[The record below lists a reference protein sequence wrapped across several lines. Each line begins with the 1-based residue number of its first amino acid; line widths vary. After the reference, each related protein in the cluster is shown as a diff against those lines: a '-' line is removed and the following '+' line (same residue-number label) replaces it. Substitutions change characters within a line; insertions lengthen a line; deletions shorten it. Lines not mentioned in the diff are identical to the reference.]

1 MFGRLQEFR
10 LTFSAASRR
19 PAAALAFLSCLAV
32 LAAPA
37 RADFWQPAP
46 ETTYDW
52 VLNNQIT
59 DIPPAD
65 VIDVDM
71 FETTAATVAAL
82 HAAGKKTICYI
93 SFGSWENWRPDK
105 AKFPASVIGKPLA
118 GWAGERYLDVRQ
130 RAILGPIFNARL
142 ALCKQKGFDAVE
154 PDNLDAYE
162 TNSGFPITRA
172 DEIRFIRWL
181 AVLAHNHG
189 LSIGLKNVPEFT
201 TLLVSQFD
209 WALTED
215 CFAQGWCAQSE
226 PFITAGKAVF
236 ATEYTDNHIG
246 FAAFCKQAKALRLS
260 PLLKTR
266 ALTAWSK
273 RCP

>member
-1 MFGRLQEFR
+1 MFRGSKTWLRNYLQRIMAVGF
-10 LTFSAASRR
+10 
-19 PAAALAFLSCLAV
+19 ALALFGST
-32 LAAPA
+32 APA
-37 RADFWQPAP
+37 RAGFWQPAP

-59 DIPPAD
+59 TIPPAD
-65 VIDVDM
+65 VIDIDM

-105 AKFPASVIGKPLA
+105 AKFPAAVIGKPLD
-118 GWAGERYLDVRQ
+118 GWAGERYLDIRQ
-130 RAILGPIFNARL
+130 RAILAPIFNARL
-142 ALCKQKGFDAVE
+142 SLCKQKGFDAVE
-154 PDNLDAYE
+154 PDNLDAYK
-162 TNSGFPITRA
+162 TNSGFPLTRA

-201 TLLVSQFD
+201 TLLAGQFD

-226 PFITAGKAVF
+226 PFIAAGKAVF
-236 ATEYTDNHIG
+236 ATEYTDNHIN
-246 FAAFCKQAKALRLS
+246 FAAFCAQAKSLRLS

-266 ALTAWSK
+266 ALTTWSR